1 MSESITLDFVSD
13 VVCPWCAIGL
23 SGLLEAIRRVD
34 GELTVELHIKPFE
47 LNADMPAE
55 GEDLVEH
62 LQRKY
67 GSSAEDIARNQEH
80 LRAMGEEV
88 GVHFDLKKRDRIY
101 NTFDAHRL
109 LHWAAESHRDIA
121 LKQALLHAYFGE
133 GRDPSDAEVLLDV
146 AVSVGLDAVR
156 AREILDSDAYAD
168 EVVAEENFYTDR
180 GIHAVPTVILN
191 GRQLISGAQSVDYY
205 EQALRQ
211 VARNAPL
218 PE

>member
-1 MSESITLDFVSD
+1 MRDAITIDFVSD

-23 SGLLEAIRRVD
+23 NGLLQAIRRVD

-47 LNADMPAE
+47 LNADMPSE

-67 GSSAEDIARNQEH
+67 GSSAEEIARNQEH

-88 GVHFDLKKRDRIY
+88 GVHFDLRKRSRIY

-109 LHWAAESHRDIA
+109 LHWAAESHRDLA

-133 GRDPSDAEVLLDV
+133 GRDPSDAEVLLEL

-156 AREILDSDAYAD
+156 AREVLDSDTYGD
-168 EVVAEENFYTDR
+168 EVVAEEDFYTSH
-180 GIHAVPTVILN
+180 GIHAVPAVILN

-211 VARNAPL
+211 VARQAPL